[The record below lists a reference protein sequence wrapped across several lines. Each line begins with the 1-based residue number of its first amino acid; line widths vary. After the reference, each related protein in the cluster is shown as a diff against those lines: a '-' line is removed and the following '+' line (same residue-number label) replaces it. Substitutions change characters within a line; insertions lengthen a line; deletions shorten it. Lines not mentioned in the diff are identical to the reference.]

1 MSYHRIGYVH
11 RGGRA
16 LEGRKGQSDR
26 DRGVSGGGSWLQGGR
41 RRHQGGKGVAIMRR
55 GRAGGIRY
63 LWGHSY
69 GRGAH
74 GGTRSMC

>member
-1 MSYHRIGYVH
+1 MRQGAGSGRSERN
-11 RGGRA
+11 RGA
-16 LEGRKGQSDR
+16 S
-26 DRGVSGGGSWLQGGR
+26 GVSGGDRWLQGGR
-41 RRHQGGKGVAIMRR
+41 RRHRGRKEVTIMRR

-74 GGTRSMC
+74 GEARIMR